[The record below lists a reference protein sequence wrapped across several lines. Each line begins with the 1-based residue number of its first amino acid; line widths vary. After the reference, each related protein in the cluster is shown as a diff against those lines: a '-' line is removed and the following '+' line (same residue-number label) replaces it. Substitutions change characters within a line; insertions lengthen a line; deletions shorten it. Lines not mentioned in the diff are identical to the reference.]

1 MNFIELHTD
10 KAPSRSPPDAP
21 GAPRHRTTPR
31 PAGRSFGRP
40 DRHMVGRR
48 GDGGP
53 MAFRSFLVNK
63 FSAQKTEIDGII
75 FASKAEA
82 NRYAQLK
89 LMERA
94 KAITDLKIQPG
105 YLLQVNGKVIG
116 TYRPDFS
123 YQDGKRIVVEDVKG
137 IITPEASLRMRVFMA
152 AYPEIELRIVDRKGN
167 SEPFRQ
173 RRVTTE
179 AA

>member
-1 MNFIELHTD
+1 M
-10 KAPSRSPPDAP
+10 
-21 GAPRHRTTPR
+21 
-31 PAGRSFGRP
+31 
-40 DRHMVGRR
+40 
-48 GDGGP
+48 
-53 MAFRSFLVNK
+53 NK
-63 FSAQKTEIDGII
+63 FSAQKTEIDGIT

-94 KAITDLKIQPG
+94 KAIYDVKVQPA
-105 YLLQVNGKVIG
+105 YLLRVNGTAIG

-123 YQDGKRIVVEDVKG
+123 YQDGERIVVEDVKG

-152 AYPEIELRIVDRKGN
+152 AYPAIELRIVDRKGN